1 LQGYSGRVPGAV
13 PEDLRLDRYIAE
25 YLRLL
30 SRSQIKAKK
39 LKAAVNGKDA
49 KVSRLVKPGDFL
61 ELAWPDPEPET
72 LLPEDIPLDIIYEDS
87 RVVVVNKAQ
96 GMVVHPGAGNHSGT
110 LANALLGRRLKQ
122 GREPEWTRGQIPF
135 PNRRPGIVHRLDKDT
150 SGVIIAAYDEEA
162 LAFLSA
168 QFKERRVRKI
178 YAAIVKGSPPE
189 PRGKVDMRITRDSRD
204 RKRFTVSKDQ
214 GRIALTRYKV
224 VREMGGYSL
233 LLLKPRTG
241 RTHQIRVHLK
251 YLGCPILGDP
261 VYSCGDARFPG
272 ATLMLHA
279 KNLSIALPGPAPL
292 PALQPAGQA
301 LRRFAA
307 PLPPRFTAFLRGF
320 R

>member
-1 LQGYSGRVPGAV
+1 MQNYSGPVPCGVPG
-13 PEDLRLDRYIAE
+13 DLRLDRYIAE
-25 YLRLL
+25 YLRLF

-39 LKAAVNGKDA
+39 LRAAVNGKEA

-61 ELAWPDPEPET
+61 ELAWPDPEPEI

-110 LANALLGRRLKQ
+110 LANALLGRRLRQ
-122 GREPEWTRGQIPF
+122 GRKAEETREHGPF
-135 PNRRPGIVHRLDKDT
+135 LNRRLGIAHRLDKDT
-150 SGVIIAAYDEEA
+150 SGVIIAAYDDEA

-168 QFKERRVRKI
+168 QFKERQARKI
-178 YAAIVKGSPPE
+178 YAAVVRGSPPE
-189 PRGKVDMRITRDSRD
+189 PRGKIDARIARDSRD
-204 RKRFTVSKDQ
+204 RKRFAVSAGG
-214 GRIALTRYKV
+214 GRSALTHYKV
-224 VREMGGYSL
+224 VRELGGYSL

-261 VYSCGDARFPG
+261 VYGRGDARFPG

-279 KNLSIALPGPAPL
+279 KSLSVAVPGPLPETPPL
-292 PALQPAGQA
+292 
-301 LRRFAA
+301 RTFSA

>member
-1 LQGYSGRVPGAV
+1 MRGYSGPVSGAV
-13 PEDLRLDRYIAE
+13 PGELRLDRYIAE

-39 LKAAVNGKDA
+39 LRAKVNGKEV
-49 KVSRLVKPGDFL
+49 KVSRLVKPGDLL
-61 ELAWPDPEPET
+61 ELSWPDPEPET

-87 RVVVVNKAQ
+87 RLVVVNKAQ

-122 GREPEWTRGQIPF
+122 GGEAAETRECSPF
-135 PNRRPGIVHRLDKDT
+135 LSRRPGIVHRLDKDT
-150 SGVIIAAYDEEA
+150 SGVIIAAYDDET

-168 QFKERRVRKI
+168 QFKERRAGKI

-189 PRGKVDMRITRDSRD
+189 TRGRVDMRIVRDSRD
-204 RKRFTVSKDQ
+204 RKRFTVSRDR
-214 GRIALTRYKV
+214 GRIALTQYKL
-224 VREMGGYSL
+224 VRQLGDYSL

-261 VYSCGDARFPG
+261 VYGRGDPRFPE

-279 KNLSIALPGPAPL
+279 KSLSIAIPGSPSLPETPPF
-292 PALQPAGQA
+292 
-301 LRRFAA
+301 RTFKA
-307 PLPPRFTAFLRGF
+307 PLPPRFTAFLRAF
-320 R
+320 L

>member
-1 LQGYSGRVPGAV
+1 VQSYSGPVPRAI

-25 YLRLL
+25 YLRLF

-39 LKAAVNGKDA
+39 LRAAVNGKEA
-49 KVSRLVKPGDFL
+49 KVSRLVRPGDFL
-61 ELAWPDPEPET
+61 ELAWPDPEPEI
-72 LLPEDIPLDIIYEDS
+72 LLPQDIPLDIIYEDS
-87 RVVVVNKAQ
+87 RIVVVNKAQ
-96 GMVVHPGAGNHSGT
+96 GMVVHPGAGNRSGT

-122 GREPEWTRGQIPF
+122 GRGPDETREQGHLLSG
-135 PNRRPGIVHRLDKDT
+135 RLGIVHRLDKDT

-178 YAAIVKGSPPE
+178 YAAIVKGSPPG
-189 PRGKVDMRITRDSRD
+189 PRGRIDMRIARDSRD
-204 RKRFTVSKDQ
+204 RKRFAVSNDR
-214 GRIALTRYKV
+214 GRTALTQYKV
-224 VREMGGYSL
+224 VRELGGYSL

-261 VYSCGDARFPG
+261 VYGRGDASFPG

-279 KNLSIALPGPAPL
+279 KSLSVAVPGPAPL
-292 PALQPAGQA
+292 PETPP
-301 LRRFAA
+301 LRTFKA

>member
-1 LQGYSGRVPGAV
+1 MRGYSGPVSGAIPG
-13 PEDLRLDRYIAE
+13 ELRLDRYIAE

-39 LKAAVNGKDA
+39 LRAVVNGKEV
-49 KVSRLVKPGDFL
+49 KVSRLVRPGDLL
-61 ELAWPDPEPET
+61 ELRWPDPEPGT

-87 RVVVVNKAQ
+87 RLVVVNKAQ

-110 LANALLGRRLKQ
+110 LANALLGRRLKRD
-122 GREPEWTRGQIPF
+122 GERAETRGPF
-135 PNRRPGIVHRLDKDT
+135 PDRRLGIVHRLDKDT
-150 SGVIIAAYDEEA
+150 SGVIIAAYDDET

-168 QFKERRVRKI
+168 QFKERRTRKI
-178 YAAIVKGSPPE
+178 YAAIVRGSPPAS
-189 PRGKVDMRITRDSRD
+189 RGRADARIARDSRD
-204 RKRFTVSKDQ
+204 RKRFTVSKDR
-214 GRIALTRYKV
+214 GRIALTQYKLV
-224 VREMGGYSL
+224 KELGEYSL

-261 VYSCGDARFPG
+261 IYGRGDPRFPD

-279 KNLSIALPGPAPL
+279 KSLSIAMPGSASLPETPL
-292 PALQPAGQA
+292 
-301 LRRFAA
+301 RTFSA
-307 PLPPRFTAFLRGF
+307 PLPPRFTAFLRAF